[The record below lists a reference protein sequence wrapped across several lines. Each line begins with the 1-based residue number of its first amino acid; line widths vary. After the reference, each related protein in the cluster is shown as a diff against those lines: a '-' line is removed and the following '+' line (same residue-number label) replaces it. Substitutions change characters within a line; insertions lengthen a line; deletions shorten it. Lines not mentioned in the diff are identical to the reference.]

1 MQPLTLSHDALL
13 VTLVTSA
20 PAAAEAARARGE
32 DLSQAPLPA
41 DSIASEGGPYPEE
54 DEVRRR
60 FCYCWLR
67 DI

>member
-20 PAAAEAARARGE
+20 AAAEAAARARGE

-41 DSIASEGGPYPEE
+41 DSVASEGGPYPEE
-54 DEVRRR
+54 DEARRR
-60 FCYCWLR
+60 CCCCWLR